1 MTHASPLRLLVLH
14 ALRLKGLA
22 EADVVAAM
30 MDADVAATRDELT
43 ELESLGLVTYR
54 YGRIPGFKQTPEGRA
69 HGEALLQEELDEL
82 GVRAA
87 MAHAYGRF
95 LDCNGELLAVC
106 TAWQLREID
115 GESQVNDHADPAYD
129 ASVLARL
136 TALHQQVDPVLE
148 SMASC
153 LARFEGHRRRLGT
166 ALERV
171 LSGDHDYFTKP
182 MFPSYHS
189 IWFELHEDLLATLG
203 TERTTEG
210 MR

>member
-1 MTHASPLRLLVLH
+1 MTHTSPLRLLVLH
-14 ALRLKGLA
+14 ALRLKGVA
-22 EADVVAAM
+22 EADVIAAV
-30 MDADVAATRDELT
+30 MDTDVSATRDELA
-43 ELESLGLVTYR
+43 ELEALGLATYR

-69 HGEALLQEELDEL
+69 YGEALLREELDQL
-82 GVRAA
+82 GARAA
-87 MAHAYGRF
+87 MVHAYDGF

-106 TAWQLREID
+106 TAWQLREVD
-115 GESQVNDHADPAYD
+115 GESQVNDHADSAYD

-136 TALHQQVDPVLE
+136 TALHERVDPVLA

-153 LARFEGHRRRLGT
+153 LARFDGHRRRLRT

-171 LSGDHDYFTKP
+171 LAGDHDYFTKP

-210 MR
+210 KR